1 MYSCDPLASTNTHT
15 HTHTLT
21 QRTEVK
27 GDVHTDAPAVTAKL
41 TQMVA
46 SRVEM
51 RVVYVC
57 VEVWPCVTGGSFVT
71 EG

>member
-1 MYSCDPLASTNTHT
+1 M
-15 HTHTLT
+15 
-21 QRTEVK
+21 K

-46 SRVEM
+46 SRVDM
-51 RVVYVC
+51 RVVYVCVC
-57 VEVWPCVTGGSFVT
+57 VEVWPCVTGGSFET